1 MTVINTNVSATLA
14 SNAITRNDRAMSTA
28 MERLST
34 GLRINSASDD
44 AAGLAIASRMRSQV
58 DGLEQAARN
67 ANDGISMIQTAE
79 GAYIEVSNMLARMKE
94 LAVQA
99 SSGTYSDTDRAALNL
114 EFGQLQ
120 SEMIR
125 IAGNTQW
132 NGFNILDG
140 TAGGTSATVN
150 YQVGA
155 GSGQTMSA
163 TFNTLYK
170 DNLEQHPARQRVTH
184 LPQIMLSQSYF
195 YALNDFSGA
204 NTVAA
209 ASIADHKAESHH
221 FFKFTVVDASSNEVD
236 VLIRVTDEIKA
247 AVQNGG
253 ALTVSGNNAAV
264 AYIDGGRTS
273 LATVLDGTTGHTGI
287 SIRFGANNTGVGTNL
302 GIQIFGIANDMAF
315 SIKNNSL
322 SLIYGEVSTLDV
334 YDVSSAANAQSA
346 VTELDALITNIA
358 ASRARYGAYLNRLE
372 YAADN
377 LLNVA
382 QNTDS
387 SRSQIEDADY
397 ASETSELARTQI
409 IAQASTAML
418 AQANRVKQSVLALLQ
433 YVKDVF
439 NQR

>member
-14 SNAITRNDRAMSTA
+14 SNAISRNDRAMSTA

-34 GLRINSASDD
+34 GLRINSAGDD

-120 SEMIR
+120 SEMQR

-155 GSGQTMSA
+155 GTGQTMSA

-170 DNLEQHPARQRVTH
+170 TTWSASNAPAGNT
-184 LPQIMLSQSYF
+184 PAANNASQSYF

-253 ALTVSGNNAAV
+253 ALTISGNNAAV

-433 YVKDVF
+433 
-439 NQR
+439 

>member
-34 GLRINSASDD
+34 GLRINSAADD

-79 GAYIEVSNMLARMKE
+79 GAYIEVSNMLSRMKE

-99 SSGTYSDTDRAALNL
+99 SSGTYSNTDRAALNL

-120 SEMIR
+120 SEMKR

-140 TAGGTSATVN
+140 AAGGTSATVN

-155 GSGQTMSA
+155 GSGQTMAA

-170 DNLEQHPARQRVTH
+170 NVATSSGATLARVGGA
-184 LPQIMLSQSYF
+184 PDK
-195 YALNDFSGA
+195 YAIDISGA
-204 NTVAA
+204 NIAA
-209 ASIADHKAESHH
+209 GDHIKITLTDNGGNKVDLLLNVDSTAATAFAGAGAD
-221 FFKFTVVDASSNEVD
+221 TVVDGDIHYADNGYTALNT
-236 VLIRVTDEIKA
+236 VLGQANHAGI
-247 AVQNGG
+247 AVKLGYNGS
-253 ALTVSGNNAAV
+253 ANAANKI
-264 AYIDGGRTS
+264 YIE
-273 LATVLDGTTGHTGI
+273 GT
-287 SIRFGANNTGVGTNL
+287 
-302 GIQIFGIANDMAF
+302 ANDQAF
-315 SIKNNSL
+315 TIASGGVSI
-322 SLIYGEVSTLDV
+322 IRGEVSTLDAF
-334 YDVSSAANAQSA
+334 DVSSATNAQKS
-346 VTELDALITNIA
+346 VTELDSLITTVA
-358 ASRARYGAYLNRLE
+358 AGRAKYGAYINRLE

-377 LLNVA
+377 LMNVA
-382 QNTDS
+382 QNTDA
-387 SRSQIEDADY
+387 SRSRIEDADY

-409 IAQASTAML
+409 ISQASTAML
-418 AQANRVKQSVLALLQ
+418 EQANQSKQSVLALL
-433 YVKDVF
+433 
-439 NQR
+439 R

>member
-14 SNAITRNDRAMSTA
+14 SNAINRNDRAMTTA

-79 GAYIEVSNMLARMKE
+79 GAYIEVSNMLGRMKE

-114 EFGQLQ
+114 EFDQLQ

-163 TFNTLYK
+163 EFNTLY
-170 DNLEQHPARQRVTH
+170 RSVTT
-184 LPQIMLSQSYF
+184 
-195 YALNDFSGA
+195 ATNA
-204 NTVAA
+204 NTVNTTDAA
-209 ASIADHKAESHH
+209 AAAAEKYTVALTDASTAVAGDFLH
-221 FFKFTVVDASSNEVD
+221 FTVTDRNSKSYD
-236 VLIRVTDEIKA
+236 VVVKLSTAGA
-247 AVQNGG
+247 AKLSANTGG
-253 ALTVSGNNAAV
+253 DYTISGNNHADLVHITGGITDLANALNGSGDDGYTITFTAANTVVIEGTSNGAAAPATDEQFTVSSV
-264 AYIDGGRTS
+264 AIKRGEI
-273 LATVLDGTTGHTGI
+273 ATLDG
-287 SIRFGANNTGVGTNL
+287 
-302 GIQIFGIANDMAF
+302 F
-315 SIKNNSL
+315 S
-322 SLIYGEVSTLDV
+322 
-334 YDVSSAANAQSA
+334 VSSASDASRTVAQ
-346 VTELDALITNIA
+346 LDSLITTVA
-358 ASRARYGAYLNRLE
+358 AGRAKYGAYINRLE
-372 YAADN
+372 YASDN
-377 LLNVA
+377 LMNVA
-382 QNTDS
+382 QNTDA

-397 ASETSELARTQI
+397 AAETSELARTQI

-418 AQANRVKQSVLALLQ
+418 AQANQSKQSVLALLQ
-433 YVKDVF
+433 
-439 NQR
+439 

>member
-14 SNAITRNDRAMSTA
+14 SNAISRNDRAMSTA

-34 GLRINSASDD
+34 GLRINSAGDD

-120 SEMIR
+120 AEMQR
-125 IAGNTQW
+125 IAGNTEW

-140 TAGGTSATVN
+140 TAGGSSATVS

-170 DNLEQHPARQRVTH
+170 TTWSASNAPADDTTAANNA
-184 LPQIMLSQSYF
+184 SQSYF

-253 ALTVSGNNAAV
+253 ALEISGNNAAV

-302 GIQIFGIANDMAF
+302 GIQILGIANDMAF

-322 SLIYGEVSTLDV
+322 SLVYGEVSTLDV

-433 YVKDVF
+433 
-439 NQR
+439 

>member
-34 GLRINSASDD
+34 GLRINSAADD

-79 GAYIEVSNMLARMKE
+79 GAYIEVSNMLSRMKE

-99 SSGTYSDTDRAALNL
+99 SSGTYSNTDRAALNL

-120 SEMIR
+120 SEMKR

-140 TAGGTSATVN
+140 AAGGASATVN

-155 GSGQTMSA
+155 GSGQTMAA

-170 DNLEQHPARQRVTH
+170 NVATSSGATLTRVNGA
-184 LPQIMLSQSYF
+184 PDK
-195 YALNDFSGA
+195 YAIDISGA
-204 NTVAA
+204 NIAAGDHIKITLTDNGGNKVDLLLNVDSAA
-209 ASIADHKAESHH
+209 ATALSAGNGD
-221 FFKFTVVDASSNEVD
+221 TVVDGDIHYADNGYTALNT
-236 VLIRVTDEIKA
+236 VLGQAGHAGITVKLGY
-247 AVQNGG
+247 NGT
-253 ALTVSGNNAAV
+253 ANAANKI
-264 AYIDGGRTS
+264 YIEGTADDQAFTIASGG
-273 LATVLDGTTGHTGI
+273 V
-287 SIRFGANNTGVGTNL
+287 SIIR
-302 GIQIFGIANDMAF
+302 
-315 SIKNNSL
+315 
-322 SLIYGEVSTLDV
+322 GEVSTLDAF
-334 YDVSSAANAQSA
+334 DVSSATNAQKSVA
-346 VTELDALITNIA
+346 ELDSLITTVA
-358 ASRARYGAYLNRLE
+358 AGRAKYGAYINRLE

-377 LLNVA
+377 LMNVA
-382 QNTDS
+382 QNTDA
-387 SRSQIEDADY
+387 SRSRIEDADY

-409 IAQASTAML
+409 ISQASTAML
-418 AQANRVKQSVLALLQ
+418 AQANQSKQSVLALLQ
-433 YVKDVF
+433 
-439 NQR
+439 

>member
-34 GLRINSASDD
+34 GLRINSAADD

-79 GAYIEVSNMLARMKE
+79 GAYIEVSNMLSRMKE

-99 SSGTYSDTDRAALNL
+99 SSGTYSNTDRAALNL

-120 SEMIR
+120 SEMKR

-140 TAGGTSATVN
+140 AAGGASATVN

-155 GSGQTMSA
+155 GSGQTMAA

-170 DNLEQHPARQRVTH
+170 NVATSSGATLARVGGA
-184 LPQIMLSQSYF
+184 PDK
-195 YALNDFSGA
+195 YAIDISGA
-204 NTVAA
+204 NIAA
-209 ASIADHKAESHH
+209 GDHIKITLTDNGGNKVDLLLNVDSTAATALSAGNGD
-221 FFKFTVVDASSNEVD
+221 TVVDGDIHYADNGYTALNT
-236 VLIRVTDEIKA
+236 VLGQANHAGITVKLGH
-247 AVQNGG
+247 NG
-253 ALTVSGNNAAV
+253 TTNAADKI
-264 AYIDGGRTS
+264 YIT
-273 LATVLDGTTGHTGI
+273 GT
-287 SIRFGANNTGVGTNL
+287 
-302 GIQIFGIANDMAF
+302 ANDQAF
-315 SIKNNSL
+315 TIASGGVSI
-322 SLIYGEVSTLDV
+322 IRGEVSTLDAF
-334 YDVSSAANAQSA
+334 DVSSATNAQKSVA
-346 VTELDALITNIA
+346 ELDSLITTVA
-358 ASRARYGAYLNRLE
+358 AGRAKYGAYINRLE

-377 LLNVA
+377 LMNVA
-382 QNTDS
+382 QNTDA
-387 SRSQIEDADY
+387 SRSRIEDADY

-409 IAQASTAML
+409 ISQASTAML
-418 AQANRVKQSVLALLQ
+418 AQANQSKQSVLALLQ
-433 YVKDVF
+433 
-439 NQR
+439 

>member
-34 GLRINSASDD
+34 GLRINSAADD

-79 GAYIEVSNMLARMKE
+79 GAYIEVSNMLSRMKE

-99 SSGTYSDTDRAALNL
+99 SSGTYSNTDRAALNL

-120 SEMIR
+120 SEMKR

-140 TAGGTSATVN
+140 AAGGASATVN

-155 GSGQTMSA
+155 GSGQTMAA

-170 DNLEQHPARQRVTH
+170 NVATSSGATLARVGGA
-184 LPQIMLSQSYF
+184 PDK
-195 YALNDFSGA
+195 YAIDISGA
-204 NTVAA
+204 NIAA
-209 ASIADHKAESHH
+209 GDHIKITLTDNGGNKVDLLLNVDSTAATALSAGNGD
-221 FFKFTVVDASSNEVD
+221 TVVDGDIHYADNGYTALNT
-236 VLIRVTDEIKA
+236 VLGQANHAGITVKLGY
-247 AVQNGG
+247 NGT
-253 ALTVSGNNAAV
+253 ANAANKI
-264 AYIDGGRTS
+264 YIE
-273 LATVLDGTTGHTGI
+273 GT
-287 SIRFGANNTGVGTNL
+287 
-302 GIQIFGIANDMAF
+302 ANDQAF
-315 SIKNNSL
+315 TIASGGVSI
-322 SLIYGEVSTLDV
+322 IRGEVSTLDAF
-334 YDVSSAANAQSA
+334 DVSSATNAQKS
-346 VTELDALITNIA
+346 VTELDSLITTVA
-358 ASRARYGAYLNRLE
+358 AGRAKYGAYINRLE

-377 LLNVA
+377 LMNVA
-382 QNTDS
+382 QNTDA
-387 SRSQIEDADY
+387 SRSRIEDADY

-409 IAQASTAML
+409 ISQASTAML
-418 AQANRVKQSVLALLQ
+418 AQANQSKQSVLALLQ
-433 YVKDVF
+433 
-439 NQR
+439 

>member
-34 GLRINSASDD
+34 GLRINSAADD

-79 GAYIEVSNMLARMKE
+79 GAYIEVSNMLSRMKE

-99 SSGTYSDTDRAALNL
+99 SSGTYSNTDRAALNL

-120 SEMIR
+120 SEMKR

-140 TAGGTSATVN
+140 AAGGTSATVN

-155 GSGQTMSA
+155 GSGQTMAA

-170 DNLEQHPARQRVTH
+170 NVATSSGATLARVGGA
-184 LPQIMLSQSYF
+184 PDK
-195 YALNDFSGA
+195 YAIDISGA
-204 NTVAA
+204 NIAA
-209 ASIADHKAESHH
+209 GDHIKITLTDNGGNKVDLLLNVDSTAATAFAGAGAD
-221 FFKFTVVDASSNEVD
+221 TVVDGDIHYADNGYTALNT
-236 VLIRVTDEIKA
+236 VLGQANHAGITVKLGY
-247 AVQNGG
+247 NGT
-253 ALTVSGNNAAV
+253 ANAANKI
-264 AYIDGGRTS
+264 YIE
-273 LATVLDGTTGHTGI
+273 GT
-287 SIRFGANNTGVGTNL
+287 
-302 GIQIFGIANDMAF
+302 ANDQAF
-315 SIKNNSL
+315 TIASGGVSI
-322 SLIYGEVSTLDV
+322 IRGEVSTLDAF
-334 YDVSSAANAQSA
+334 DVSSATNAQKSVA
-346 VTELDALITNIA
+346 ELDSLITTVA
-358 ASRARYGAYLNRLE
+358 AGRAKYGAYINRLE

-377 LLNVA
+377 LMNVA
-382 QNTDS
+382 QNTDA
-387 SRSQIEDADY
+387 SRSRIEDADY

-409 IAQASTAML
+409 ISQASTAML
-418 AQANRVKQSVLALLQ
+418 AQANQSKQSVLALLQ
-433 YVKDVF
+433 
-439 NQR
+439 